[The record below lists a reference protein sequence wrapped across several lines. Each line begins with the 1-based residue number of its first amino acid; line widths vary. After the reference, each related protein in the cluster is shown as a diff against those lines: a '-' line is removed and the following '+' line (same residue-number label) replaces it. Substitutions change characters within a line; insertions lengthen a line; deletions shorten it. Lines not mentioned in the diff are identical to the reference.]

1 MSEYLNQR
9 VAVKIGW
16 QTVRGYLRRNVI
28 CGDEMWSIET
38 RDGFFVHLDLD
49 NVRRIER
56 I

>member
-1 MSEYLNQR
+1 MHEYLNQR
-9 VAVKIGW
+9 VAVKIGYE
-16 QTVRGYLRRNVI
+16 TVRGYLRRNVI

-38 RDGFFVHLDLD
+38 RDGSFVHLDLD